1 MFKLKLLQLYDNR
14 KTVGIHK
21 LRMPV
26 HDEATGDLM
35 PGNESKL
42 NELLHEP
49 VLPTK
54 VPILW
59 ELGTGANW
67 AEAKG

>member
-1 MFKLKLLQLYDNR
+1 
-14 KTVGIHK
+14 
-21 LRMPV
+21 MPV